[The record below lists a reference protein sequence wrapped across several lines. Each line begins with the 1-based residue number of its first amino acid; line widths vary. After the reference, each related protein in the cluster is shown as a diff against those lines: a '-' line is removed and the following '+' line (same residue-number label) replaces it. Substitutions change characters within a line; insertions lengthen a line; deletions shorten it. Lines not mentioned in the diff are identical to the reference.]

1 MGFSCPIDPLF
12 VFQYNT
18 PVPGGLIEN
27 ELVHVFGGRH
37 DGQIKPDPAEVGEWK
52 WISFADLVADI
63 AARPDAYT
71 VWFKHYVDKHR
82 GILSKW
88 IGAG

>member
-1 MGFSCPIDPLF
+1 MGFACPIDPLF

-37 DGQIKPDPAEVGEWK
+37 DGPIKPDPAEVGEWK
-52 WISFADLVADI
+52 WISYPNLIADMR
-63 AARPDAYT
+63 ARPEAYT
-71 VWFKHYVDKHR
+71 VWFRQYVDAH
-82 GILSKW
+82 GDMLANW
-88 IGAG
+88 TGAG